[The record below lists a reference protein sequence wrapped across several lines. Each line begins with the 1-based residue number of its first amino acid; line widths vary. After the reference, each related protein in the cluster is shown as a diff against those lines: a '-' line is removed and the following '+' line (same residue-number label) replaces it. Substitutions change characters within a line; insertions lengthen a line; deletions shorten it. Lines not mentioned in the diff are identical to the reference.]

1 MHLQSADSLDFE
13 AVLDQF
19 AAYAFSAKTAAHI
32 RNADIFT
39 SPLAIKEPLG
49 QTAEMARFIQNGHDL
64 SLGGLSDIR
73 PLLEA
78 ARKGITLL
86 PSELLSVSLFLSA
99 AASASKAFDEKEYP
113 LLEQIAATLS
123 PLDGLARS
131 IDAAIDLSGQIR
143 PDASTKL
150 ESLERSLISAKA
162 DLGAA
167 ARRFIKANSS
177 SLVDS
182 VAVSMGS
189 RTCVL
194 VKAADKYKFGGMVH
208 GLSQSGAACYLEPG
222 VLVSFNNK
230 VAELGMEIEEEKKR
244 ICQELTRK
252 VKKDAIALESNEES
266 LEIIDLA
273 WAKAKWMLAHD
284 GSVPVLMPESHELAL
299 KHAVHPLLDPATA
312 VANDYRLRKGEEVM
326 MITGSNT
333 GGKTVTLK
341 TIGLCVLLGHCGFP
355 IPAHEA
361 RFGWFERFFFDI
373 GDRQSIESS
382 LSTFSS
388 HIERIASLLDQADG
402 QTFALL
408 DEIGS
413 GTDPKEG
420 SALAQAVLEE
430 LIERGSVVLTSTH
443 YEQVKTFGK
452 TNPSIQVGSV
462 EFDATT
468 LTPTYR
474 YLPRV
479 SGSSYAFD
487 IASRYGL
494 SSSVIERARVLEEQ
508 NASAAGKQ
516 LAILEKQQ
524 AQVQKQKD
532 RFDALIADAHRLQK
546 EAENKEKQWT
556 EKKQRLDLDYEKQLE
571 DMLYEKREEAK
582 EILRDLRKS
591 GGKAGH
597 EQIEQMGKLSTL
609 RGESIQE
616 EQSSEKRD
624 WKAGDYVRIA
634 SLNNHG
640 EIVSVRKDKA
650 MVMVNGRKVNVS
662 TDQLTLMKKPG
673 QPAKPKR
680 SSSRPVSFAPFPME
694 LNLIGMHVD
703 EALSELEHYIDQA
716 VYHNV
721 KNVRIIHGMGTGAL
735 RNAVWSN
742 LKKHP
747 QVKHLSAGGP
757 ADGGLGVTLV
767 ELK

>member
-19 AAYAFSAKTAAHI
+19 ASYAFSGKTAQKI
-32 RNADIFT
+32 RQTEVCGQLIEAR
-39 SPLAIKEPLG
+39 EPLE
-49 QTAEMARFIQNGHDL
+49 QTEEMARFIQNGHDL
-64 SLGGLSDIR
+64 SLGGLSDIQ
-73 PLLEA
+73 PLLKA
-78 ARKGITLL
+78 AAKNITLL
-86 PSELLSVSLFLSA
+86 PGELLQISLFLSA
-99 AASASKAFDEKEYP
+99 VSSAAKAFDEQDYP
-113 LLEQIAATLS
+113 QLYGIASTLS
-123 PLDGLARS
+123 LLDGLAHA
-131 IDAAIDLSGQIR
+131 IDEAIDLSGQIR
-143 PDASTKL
+143 PDASAKL
-150 ESLERSLISAKA
+150 ESLDRALIAAKA

-167 ARRFIKANSS
+167 TRRFIKANSS
-177 SLVDS
+177 SLVDTVS
-182 VAVSMGS
+182 VSVGS

-194 VKAADKYKFGGMVH
+194 VKATDKYKFGGMVH

-222 VLVSFNNK
+222 VLVAANNK

-244 ICQELTRK
+244 ICQELTRR
-252 VKKDAIALESNEES
+252 VKKDALALESNEES
-266 LEIIDLA
+266 LELIDLA

-284 GSVPVLMPESHELAL
+284 GSVPTLMPGSHELTL

-312 VANDYRLRKGEEVM
+312 VANDYRLKKGEAVM
-326 MITGSNT
+326 MVTGSNT

-341 TIGLCVLLGHCGFP
+341 TIGLCVLLGHCAFP
-355 IPAHEA
+355 VPAHEA

-388 HIERIASLLDQADG
+388 HVERIASLLDQADES
-402 QTFALL
+402 TFALL

-420 SALAQAVLEE
+420 AALAQAVLEE
-430 LIERGSVVLTSTH
+430 LIRRGSVVLTSTH

-452 TNPSIQVGSV
+452 THPSIQVGSV
-462 EFDATT
+462 EFDLHT

-474 YLPRV
+474 FLPGV

-487 IASRYGL
+487 IAARYGL
-494 SSSVIERARVLEEQ
+494 SGSVIERARALEEE
-508 NASAAGKQ
+508 NASASAKQ

-546 EAENKEKQWT
+546 EAEAKEKKWS
-556 EKKQRLDLDYEKQLE
+556 EKKKSLDLDYERQLE

-582 EILRDLRKS
+582 AILRDLRKS
-591 GGKAGH
+591 GGQAGH
-597 EQIEQMGKLSTL
+597 KQIEQMGRLSSL
-609 RGESIQE
+609 SSGQAIE
-616 EQSSEKRD
+616 EEPEEKRE

-640 EIVSVRKDKA
+640 EILSVRKNKA
-650 MVMVNGRKVNVS
+650 MVLVNGRKVNVS
-662 TDQLTLMKKPG
+662 IDQLSLLNKPK
-673 QPAKPKR
+673 QPEKPKR
-680 SSSRPVSFAPFPME
+680 TSSKPVSFAPFPME
-694 LNLIGMHVD
+694 LNLIGLHVD
-703 EALSELEHYIDQA
+703 EALDELSHYIDQA

-735 RNAVWSN
+735 RNAVWSD

-757 ADGGLGVTLV
+757 SDGGLGATLV